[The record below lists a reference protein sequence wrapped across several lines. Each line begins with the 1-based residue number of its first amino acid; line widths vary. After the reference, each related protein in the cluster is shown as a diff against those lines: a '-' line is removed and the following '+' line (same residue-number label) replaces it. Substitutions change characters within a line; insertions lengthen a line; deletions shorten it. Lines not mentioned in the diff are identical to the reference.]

1 MADTDDVAWVQLATR
16 VPKALLRAVKLHV
29 VTNDTTVMQFTVE
42 AIEEKLARN
51 AKPRRRA

>member
-1 MADTDDVAWVQLATR
+1 MAHTDDVAWVQLATR

-51 AKPRRRA
+51 VKPRKRA